1 MPLEFGNKS
10 LKNPQVGKNLQNW
23 KNTGLF
29 RIGKQPVFCKIGKI
43 KPLYHIVGNL
53 MSYHIVGN
61 LMSPLICIE
70 TLLLYIT
77 ESINKAS
84 NAWGLDCLRY
94 EISEYI
100 SISVKPVLSGLSKLD
115 KTKV

>member
-1 MPLEFGNKS
+1 MA
-10 LKNPQVGKNLQNW
+10 
-23 KNTGLF
+23 LF
-29 RIGKQPVFCKIGKI
+29 YFQMQRHMIKIFF
-43 KPLYHIVGNL
+43 
-53 MSYHIVGN
+53 
-61 LMSPLICIE
+61 E
-70 TLLLYIT
+70 TLPLYIT

-100 SISVKPVLSGLSKLD
+100 SITVKPVLSVHSKID